1 MRDLRWVIVLIA
13 IYSSEVMA
21 ATPVVETPSYGWV
34 LFRMVLMLGAVCILA
49 WVSLKWGLKR
59 WVTPDAKAGPM
70 QVLARL
76 PLEPR
81 RSINL
86 IKVGQRVLVVGS
98 SEHGMHALGDLSL
111 DEVELEEL
119 DATISTEDGLEQG
132 ESKPEESQPSPFK
145 SILDQVKRAGV
156 FLLTAL
162 PLTLISD
169 TAFAQVPGTSQSPL
183 TLVALLAILAL
194 LPFLLVMVTSFVKI
208 AVVLSI
214 LRTAI
219 GVQQAPPNQV
229 ITGLAMILSLYV
241 MAPVAIE
248 AWEASKPSIDLM
260 EAGEFDASVAN
271 YQSLGEEAA
280 APLKTFLLKHTDDEE
295 RVQLYEI
302 SLQLRTEEQRKSITP
317 EDLLIVI
324 PAFVMTELK
333 EAFMI
338 GFVLFIPFILVDLVV
353 ANILLSLG
361 MHMLSPTTVSLP
373 FKLLLFV
380 LVDGWTLVIRGLL
393 LGYV

>member
-81 RSINL
+81 RTINL

-111 DEVELEEL
+111 DEVEFEEL
-119 DATISTEDGLEQG
+119 DAKSDEA
-132 ESKPEESQPSPFK
+132 EEAEPKAEEAEPSPFK

-248 AWEASKPSIDLM
+248 AWEASKPSIDQM

>member
-34 LFRMVLMLGAVCILA
+34 LIRMVLMLGAVCILA

-81 RSINL
+81 RTINL

-111 DEVELEEL
+111 DEVELEEVEVKS
-119 DATISTEDGLEQG
+119 DEA
-132 ESKPEESQPSPFK
+132 EEAEEAEPSPFK

-248 AWEASKPSIDLM
+248 AWEASKPSIDQM

>member
-81 RSINL
+81 RTINL

-111 DEVELEEL
+111 DEVELEEVEVKS
-119 DATISTEDGLEQG
+119 DEA
-132 ESKPEESQPSPFK
+132 EEAEPSPFK

-229 ITGLAMILSLYV
+229 ITGMAMILSLYV

-248 AWEASKPSIDLM
+248 AWEASEPSINLM

>member
-81 RSINL
+81 RTINL

-111 DEVELEEL
+111 DEVELEEV
-119 DATISTEDGLEQG
+119 DV
-132 ESKPEESQPSPFK
+132 ESKDAEEAETKPEASEPSPFK

-248 AWEASKPSIDLM
+248 AWEASKPSIDQM

-302 SLQLRTEEQRKSITP
+302 SLQLRTEEQRKSIAP

>member
-81 RSINL
+81 RTINL

-111 DEVELEEL
+111 DEVELEEVEVKS
-119 DATISTEDGLEQG
+119 DEA
-132 ESKPEESQPSPFK
+132 EEAEPSPFK

-248 AWEASKPSIDLM
+248 AWEASKPSIDQM

>member
-1 MRDLRWVIVLIA
+1 MRDLRWVIVFIA

-81 RSINL
+81 RTINL

-111 DEVELEEL
+111 DEVELEEVEVK
-119 DATISTEDGLEQG
+119 S
-132 ESKPEESQPSPFK
+132 EEAEEAEEAEPSPFK

-248 AWEASKPSIDLM
+248 AWEASKPSIDQM

>member
-81 RSINL
+81 RTINL

-111 DEVELEEL
+111 DEVELEEVEVKS
-119 DATISTEDGLEQG
+119 DEA
-132 ESKPEESQPSPFK
+132 EEAEPSPFK
-145 SILDQVKRAGV
+145 SILDQVKRAGA

-248 AWEASKPSIDLM
+248 AWEASKPSIDQM

>member
-111 DEVELEEL
+111 DEVELEEVEAKSE
-119 DATISTEDGLEQG
+119 DA
-132 ESKPEESQPSPFK
+132 EEAEPSPFK

-248 AWEASKPSIDLM
+248 AWEASEPSINLM

>member
-81 RSINL
+81 RTINL

-119 DATISTEDGLEQG
+119 DAKSEDAEEAEPKDEDS
-132 ESKPEESQPSPFK
+132 ESSPFK
-145 SILDQVKRAGV
+145 NILDQVKRAGLI
-156 FLLTAL
+156 LLTAL
-162 PLTLISD
+162 PVTLISD

-248 AWEASKPSIDLM
+248 AWEASKPSIDQM